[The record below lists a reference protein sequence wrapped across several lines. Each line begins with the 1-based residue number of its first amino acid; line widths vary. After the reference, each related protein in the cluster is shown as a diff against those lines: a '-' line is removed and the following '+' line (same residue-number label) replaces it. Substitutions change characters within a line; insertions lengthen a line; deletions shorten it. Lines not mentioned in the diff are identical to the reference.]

1 MQAFPHFYKVASEA
15 TTDSPVTLKS
25 AGVVDLLSTA
35 PKEFGGSGEEWS
47 PEGLL
52 VASIADCYIMSF
64 KALARASSLDWEN
77 IACDAVGKLDRVEK
91 VTQFI
96 QYDLMVSL
104 TIPDTASRALAE
116 RMLQKSKEICLVTN
130 SLKGDCLL
138 QSEVIGGE

>member
-15 TTDSPVTLKS
+15 TLDSPITLKS
-25 AGVVDLLSTA
+25 DGVVDLLSTA

-64 KALARASSLDWEN
+64 KALARASRLDWEN
-77 IACDAVGKLDRVEK
+77 IACDAVGKLDRIEK

-96 QYDLMVSL
+96 QYDLKVSL
-104 TIPDTASRALAE
+104 TIPQDASRALAE
-116 RMLQKSKEICLVTN
+116 RLLQKSKEICLVTN
-130 SLKGDCLL
+130 SLKGECLL
-138 QSEVIGGE
+138 HAEITGGE